1 VTCRNGTLDEQD
13 FSWLQRQSPST
24 QNWEVPDVPLD
35 ELERRAIVAALE
47 RKHGNVKEAS
57 AALGIDRSTLYD
69 KLKRYAITH

>member
-1 VTCRNGTLDEQD
+1 VTSRNGVLDEPD
-13 FSWLQRQSPST
+13 FSWLQRPGSL

-35 ELERRAIVAALE
+35 ELERRAIIAALE

-69 KLKRYAITH
+69 KLKHYEISR